1 MRKIVIVFVV
11 CCLLSSL
18 GYVTFRLTQ
27 DEPTLKLG
35 IGVVVSAS
43 ATDAVAAQGENPA
56 KNGKGSAD
64 ITVAAVLVDKDGN
77 IVKAVVDVMQLA
89 LEYTPEGKAISNA
102 EFKSKHELGDD
113 YGMKAPWGSEKE
125 WYEHANA
132 FCEVIAGKNI
142 DQVKALIK
150 DNSEVQNAGCTI
162 YAGDFVSAVEK
173 AMQNAKASD
182 ATAKHTLKVGMS
194 VAQSVSDATSEANGK
209 NAADTTFVA
218 AVLDGETLV
227 AVSSDAVS
235 VSFGFTNAGKSTFD
249 NAAAIK
255 TKHELGDDY
264 GMKSPWGSEKEWY
277 EHANAFDAA
286 CAGKTVAEVS
296 GIVGA
301 DGKATDPDLLSAGCT
316 IAIGDFVKALGKLQ
330 G

>member
-43 ATDAVAAQGENPA
+43 ATDAVAAQGENSA

-132 FCEVIAGKNI
+132 F
-142 DQVKALIK
+142 
-150 DNSEVQNAGCTI
+150 
-162 YAGDFVSAVEK
+162 
-173 AMQNAKASD
+173 
-182 ATAKHTLKVGMS
+182 
-194 VAQSVSDATSEANGK
+194 
-209 NAADTTFVA
+209 
-218 AVLDGETLV
+218 
-227 AVSSDAVS
+227 
-235 VSFGFTNAGKSTFD
+235 
-249 NAAAIK
+249 
-255 TKHELGDDY
+255 
-264 GMKSPWGSEKEWY
+264 
-277 EHANAFDAA
+277 DAA
-286 CAGKTVAEVS
+286 CAGKTVAEMS